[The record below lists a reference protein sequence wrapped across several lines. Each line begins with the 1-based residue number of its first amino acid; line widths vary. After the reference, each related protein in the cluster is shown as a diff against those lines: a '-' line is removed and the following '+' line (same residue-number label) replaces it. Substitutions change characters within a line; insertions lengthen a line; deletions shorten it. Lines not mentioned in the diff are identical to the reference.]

1 MNKTKFLTIS
11 ALPVLLAAGALWA
24 RGLGEDGGG
33 LPYRFARVE
42 KADVQSTVA
51 ATGSL
56 SAVTTVQVGTQ
67 VSGQVSAIYVD
78 FNDLVREGQLLARID
93 PTLLQQS
100 VREAEA
106 SLARGKAEAERARRE
121 YDRGEKLAEGQV
133 ITDAELSDLI
143 YNLQVA
149 QANLRSAEIALERAS
164 RNLDYT
170 EIHAPIDG
178 IVVERNV
185 DVGQT
190 VAASLAAPQLF
201 LIAQDLSEMQI
212 LAAVDESD
220 IGLIHQGQEVEFTV
234 QAYPDETFGGTVEQV
249 RLQSTTNENVVTY
262 TVVVSVENPDGRLLP
277 GMTATVDFVIG
288 STSDAFV
295 VPNAA
300 LRFRP
305 TEQML
310 EAAGKAAP
318 ATSVLWT
325 VEGSRPTTVPIEIG
339 LSDGQR
345 TAVSGEGLRPGMQ
358 VIVGTTEGTSAA
370 TSGLANPL
378 QQSNGAGGPP
388 PPGGF

>member
-56 SAVTTVQVGTQ
+56 SAVRTVQVGTQ